1 MKNITYTERNGI
13 RYPDLTLPAQTN
25 YPIGKYA
32 NLRLEFME
40 KHRRGAYTTL
50 FTEGLLNEYLHAIDN
65 EIYQNISADE
75 GIVIDE
81 NLLMDDVCE
90 FIEKLEL
97 VILHK
102 SYNSSKNDN

>member
-1 MKNITYTERNGI
+1 MQFATHYYNK
-13 RYPDLTLPAQTN
+13 
-25 YPIGKYA
+25 
-32 NLRLEFME
+32 
-40 KHRRGAYTTL
+40 
-50 FTEGLLNEYLHAIDN
+50 
-65 EIYQNISADE
+65 IYQNIAADE

-81 NLLMDDVCE
+81 NLVMDDVCE